1 MDLSQTVHLLVL
13 CHLQSGSEKRDI
25 QIQADAFVSEHKRY
39 KRMEETELLKERL
52 QAITDKRR
60 LQEEIAQKRRKIEE
74 EKLKHQH
81 LKKKALRE
89 KWLLDGFSSL
99 TPKEQEEMQKQNQE
113 DQQQTRELED
123 DIFRLEKEI
132 EALEKEEIK
141 VSAKEEAILKKLK
154 SVEKTTE
161 DIIKSV
167 KTEKAEVEGEA
178 ADYIYANIPD
188 LPKHFRPSA
197 LRRAGHATTNDEEK
211 RKALFAMEMKV
222 EKDMKTGE
230 NTVLSTIPLPSNEFK
245 ETGIKVY
252 DDGRKSVYAV
262 PSNGSTTQNR
272 MDELA
277 PIEVEDLLRQAN
289 EKNSQSPT
297 EYHEPVFANKFCRPV
312 TPQKDKLIPGLKLED
327 THKRE
332 MNGLSSQTE
341 FSPVAEPIIQQPK
354 ENGLNLQKVTPK
366 SPSPILSDSEQKVHV
381 NPENKMVDNEKRSA
395 THEELKTYQNTT
407 ERHDETRFL
416 SSCHPSEAPPA
427 PQDEED
433 VHYRMVQAVPCY
445 VDDSEPVTM
454 IFMGYQRIDDDDIEA
469 DQKLTTYDGVI
480 RAELVIIDDEEDDS
494 KSEKPSY
501 HPVGHY
507 SQVYQPPSR
516 KTTEVTQTNPA
527 SSLGTSMSNAPH
539 KNSISLREEEKRL
552 SSPTDHVHLQ
562 SQVSGDGTED
572 PSLTA
577 LRMRMAKLGK
587 KVI

>member
-1 MDLSQTVHLLVL
+1 
-13 CHLQSGSEKRDI
+13 
-25 QIQADAFVSEHKRY
+25 
-39 KRMEETELLKERL
+39 
-52 QAITDKRR
+52 DKRK
-60 LQEEIAQKRRKIEE
+60 LQEEIAQKRRKVEE

-89 KWLLDGFSSL
+89 RWLLDGLSSL

-132 EALEKEEIK
+132 EALEKEEMK

-167 KTEKAEVEGEA
+167 KTEKAGVEKEA
-178 ADYIYANIPD
+178 ADYIYASIPD

-197 LRRAGHATTNDEEK
+197 LRRAGHAATDDEEK

-262 PSNGSTTQNR
+262 SSNSSTTQNG

-277 PIEVEDLLRQAN
+277 PVEVEDLLRQAN

-312 TPQKDKLIPGLKLED
+312 TPQKDKLVPGLKLED

-332 MNGLSSQTE
+332 MNGLSNQTE
-341 FSPVAEPIIQQPK
+341 LSPKAEPFMQQHK
-354 ENGLNLQKVTPK
+354 ENGLNLQNVTPK
-366 SPSPILSDSEQKVHV
+366 SPSPVFSHSEKKVHA
-381 NPENKMVDNEKRSA
+381 NPENRMIHNEKHA
-395 THEELKTYQNTT
+395 AHEELKPYQNTI

-416 SSCHPSEAPPA
+416 SSSHLNEAPPT

-433 VHYRMVQAVPCY
+433 VHYSMVQAVPCY

-454 IFMGYQRIDDDDIEA
+454 IFMGYQRIDDDDAEA
-469 DQKLTTYDGVI
+469 DQKLSRYDGVI
-480 RAELVIIDDEEDDS
+480 RAELVIIDDDDDDS
-494 KSEKPSY
+494 KSDKPSY
-501 HPVGHY
+501 HPIGHY

-516 KTTEVTQTNPA
+516 KTTEVPQTNPV
-527 SSLGTSMSNAPH
+527 SSLGTGLNSAPH
-539 KNSISLREEEKRL
+539 KNSISLQEQEEHL
-552 SSPTDHVHLQ
+552 SSPTNRVHLQ

-572 PSLTA
+572 PSLTGN
-577 LRMRMAKLGK
+577 R
-587 KVI
+587 